1 MFEICPLL
9 NSSIEAVLATGNEN
23 SRALAAQNRD
33 CFKQQLLE
41 TLRDFVILLQL
52 VKNGKP
58 VPDPSALDVSCT
70 PVNGECCTTVMTE
83 ITEIRVVNNPV
94 SFICNLVHFV
104 DKKRI
109 YRL

>member
-1 MFEICPLL
+1 MFVIYVVRCLERMFEICPLL

-58 VPDPSALDVSCT
+58 VPDPRALDVSCT
-70 PVNGECCTTVMTE
+70 PVNDGYCSTVPMYYWDSCC
-83 ITEIRVVNNPV
+83 
-94 SFICNLVHFV
+94 
-104 DKKRI
+104 
-109 YRL
+109 